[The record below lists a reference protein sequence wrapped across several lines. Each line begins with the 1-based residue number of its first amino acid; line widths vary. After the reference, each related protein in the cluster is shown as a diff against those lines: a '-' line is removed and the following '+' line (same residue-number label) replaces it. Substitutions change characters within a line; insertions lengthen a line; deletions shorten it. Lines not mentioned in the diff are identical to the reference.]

1 MMKRFGQFL
10 SAILLL
16 VCFAS
21 RAFAQDTYAPL
32 FLYTNGA
39 GCLTSLTN
47 GQTLEVGQ
55 NYEMTASPATGYVF
69 SGWQVMNVYVLDEV
83 VPIQGSGLF
92 STNESIIRSPVD
104 GIYTNGVTLQF
115 TMQPENVLLSTTNRT
130 LTQSMGWA
138 ANFVPVPIQLQGV
151 STNKIL
157 QVTVAMQFTNY
168 TTIVQASPDLV
179 NWTNVCTNTPPFTF
193 TNLMTAPAC
202 FYRAEV
208 DTNGD

>member
-1 MMKRFGQFL
+1 MKGFGQFL
-10 SAILLL
+10 SVILLL

-32 FLYTNGA
+32 FLYTNGD
-39 GCLTSLTN
+39 GCVTSLTN
-47 GQTLEVGQ
+47 GQSLVVGQ
-55 NYEMTASPATGYVF
+55 NYEMTATPATGYVF
-69 SGWQVMNVYVLDEV
+69 SGWQVINVFVIDETIPV
-83 VPIQGSGLF
+83 QGSDGF
-92 STNESIIRSPVD
+92 TNEESMVKSPIA
-104 GIYTNGVTLQF
+104 GIYTNDVTLQF
-115 TMQPENVLLSTTNRT
+115 TMQPENVLDSNSNLMI
-130 LTQSMGWA
+130 TQSAGWA
-138 ANFVPVPIQLQGV
+138 ANFEPVPIQLQGV
-151 STNKIL
+151 STNKTL